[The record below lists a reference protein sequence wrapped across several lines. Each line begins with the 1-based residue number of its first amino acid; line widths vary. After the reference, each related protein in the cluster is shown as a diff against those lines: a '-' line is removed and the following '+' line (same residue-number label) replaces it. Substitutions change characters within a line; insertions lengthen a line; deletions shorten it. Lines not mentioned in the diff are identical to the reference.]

1 MKKLSTAITL
11 ALALALSM
19 GPRLATA
26 QHVFYRL
33 NGPTSSLRTAHFVD
47 SVTQKG

>member
-11 ALALALSM
+11 VLALSM
-19 GPRLATA
+19 RPQLATA

-33 NGPTSSLRTAHFVD
+33 NGPT
-47 SVTQKG
+47 